1 MNKDVSQEEMGSWLN
16 KDELQKTIVAGL
28 HGPPELKKA
37 EKNRY
42 LGQFRERAIR
52 MLSKRQVS
60 EPAIYPEIVEALKDS
75 QAFKLLI
82 NGEIPQVFTTKY
94 QKLAKQMGIN
104 YSLVHD
110 PELKGETGLIVAS
123 KDAVEVPKIE
133 VPDRELRLSNLGV
146 PKELINLAG
155 EKICQ
160 RCYDKIIQVAPE
172 EAINYQVISWPAGL
186 MGERCPAG
194 SMHKKWL

>member
-1 MNKDVSQEEMGSWLN
+1 MSKDVGQEEMGSWLSQ
-16 KDELQKTIVAGL
+16 DELQKTIAAGL

-42 LGQFRERAIR
+42 LGQFRERVIR

-60 EPAIYPEIVEALKDS
+60 EPAIYPEIVEALKDPR
-75 QAFKLLI
+75 AFKLLI
-82 NGEIPQVFTTKY
+82 NGEIPQVFTAKY
-94 QKLAKQMGIN
+94 QKLAKQIGIN

-110 PELKGETGLIVAS
+110 AELKGETGLIVAA
-123 KDAVEVPKIE
+123 KDAVEVSDIE

-146 PKELINLAG
+146 PKELIHLAG
-155 EKICQ
+155 KNVCQ
-160 RCYDKIIQVAPE
+160 RCYDKIIKAAPE
-172 EAINYQVISWPAGL
+172 ESINYQVISWLDRL

-194 SMHKKWL
+194 RIH